1 MYAFLRT
8 PRWIVALLV
17 VAAVT
22 TVFIGLG
29 RWQLNRHSEVQ
40 LDNAIRSTRLAEEPI
55 PLGQMLAAAG
65 DSIDSLEYRRATV
78 DGEFLPGEEFLVRNQ
93 VENGSAG
100 FHVVTP
106 FIFEGGTIL
115 VNRGWVPLAF
125 DRVPVVDAPPRALT
139 GPIDVILRSSQ
150 ERPAV
155 GRVEPDG
162 HLDVVNRIDVDR
174 LSRQIDGLIPV
185 WGQLAVDD
193 DRSLPIPVSIPE
205 FDDNGPHLAYAIQ
218 WFLFALITVVGSAF
232 LIRSSASKQSNR
244 ST

>member
-1 MYAFLRT
+1 MYGFLRT
-8 PRWIVALLV
+8 PRWIVALIV

-22 TVFIGLG
+22 AVFISLG
-29 RWQLNRHSEVQ
+29 KWQLDRHGEVQ
-40 LDNAIRSTRLAEEPI
+40 LDNAIRSSRLAEQPI
-55 PLGQMLAAAG
+55 PLEQMLVAAG
-65 DSIDSLEYRRATV
+65 TSIDSLEYRRAIV
-78 DGEFLPGEEFLVRNQ
+78 DGSFLPKEELLVRNQ

-106 FIFEGGTIL
+106 FSFEGGTIL

-125 DRVPVVDAPPRALT
+125 DRVPVVEAPPRTIT
-139 GPIDVILRSSQ
+139 GTIEVILRSSQ
-150 ERPAV
+150 ERPSV

-162 HLDVVNRIDVDR
+162 HLEVVNRIDVDR
-174 LSRQIDGLIPV
+174 LSEQVDGLIPV
-185 WGQLAVDD
+185 WGQLVVDE

-205 FDDNGPHLAYAIQ
+205 FDDNGPHLAYATQ
-218 WFLFALITVVGSAF
+218 WFLFALITVVGSAL